1 MHFTG
6 ALGQGVLPIST
17 LYCTEPSKFKFSN
30 IIYNSPEKNCK
41 FSKMLKR
48 LLFKKIEF
56 ITFDLH
62 INKPKV
68 TRILICRSKNY
79 LQIEEVSTDQRS
91 VQSADRKIIFRSKNF
106 LQKEELSGDQR
117 TICRLSVDQ
126 RIMEGLSQDQRNMC

>member
-1 MHFTG
+1 
-6 ALGQGVLPIST
+6 
-17 LYCTEPSKFKFSN
+17 
-30 IIYNSPEKNCK
+30 
-41 FSKMLKR
+41 MLKR

-79 LQIEEVSTDQRS
+79 LRIEEVSTDQRS

-106 LQKEELSGDQR
+106 LQKEELSGNQR

-126 RIMEGLSQDQRNMC
+126 RIMEGLSQD